1 MELIDKASVIAIIQ
15 DMHGLARADVI
26 SNAVNQVIAMSTI
39 DAVPVGCL
47 ELEKRDASFADACD
61 MGSAYSR
68 ERERACKN
76 IIEWWESPSYE
87 RCLEVATQR
96 GFVQKKWK

>member
-1 MELIDKASVIAIIQ
+1 MRLIDADAILDYAFHSKLKIY
-15 DMHGLARADVI
+15 DDVKEI
-26 SNAVNQVIAMSTI
+26 VDEMPTI